1 VNEPAPQLGQSDFVF
16 LKHKL
21 LDDRMIKRNSQ
32 REMPLV
38 FLKHKVSSVGV
49 A

>member
-1 VNEPAPQLGQSDFVF
+1 VNEPAPQPGESDFVF

-21 LDDRMIKRNSQ
+21 LLDRMIKPNSR

-38 FLKHKVSSVGV
+38 FQKHKVFLAGV

>member
-1 VNEPAPQLGQSDFVF
+1 VF

-21 LDDRMIKRNSQ
+21 IDDRMIKPRS
-32 REMPLV
+32 RPTMPLV
-38 FLKHKVSSVGV
+38 FLKHKVFSVGV